1 MLKPIYEK
9 SRKKLIP
16 IEGEFD
22 LNFDGYI
29 PIGTEE
35 VVAYMYKSFFEDI
48 PFNKK
53 LVYDNPA
60 VFVRYKDFNMEMPM
74 LFGNAS
80 FFVKKLIERR
90 EKTVYASLRSL
101 LDLIDLI

>member
-1 MLKPIYEK
+1 
-9 SRKKLIP
+9 
-16 IEGEFD
+16 
-22 LNFDGYI
+22 
-29 PIGTEE
+29 
-35 VVAYMYKSFFEDI
+35 
-48 PFNKK
+48 
-53 LVYDNPA
+53 
-60 VFVRYKDFNMEMPM
+60 MEMPM